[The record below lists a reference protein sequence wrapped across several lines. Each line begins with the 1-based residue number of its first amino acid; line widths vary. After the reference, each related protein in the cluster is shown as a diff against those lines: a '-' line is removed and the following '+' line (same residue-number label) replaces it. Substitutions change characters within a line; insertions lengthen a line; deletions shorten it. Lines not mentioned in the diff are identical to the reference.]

1 MPIQYNTP
9 AVAPVVAPVVQLP
22 VTGVDPTAQ
31 AAAVAAT
38 AAPVVVAP
46 VVVAPVLS
54 AADAALITAT
64 QAQFAQKTNEQA
76 GNEAAQAGVTTGEG
90 SPAAGAGEPA
100 TQPPE
105 FTASQRISAKIDSKR
120 AQVAKLNAEI
130 EKLEG
135 QFRLADLLDSIKAG
149 STIKA
154 RVGRAETARDVTA
167 EVVGVQ
173 TLDNGDLRYKI
184 FIGEGF
190 DAEAV
195 VIQSSQIIDVEQ
207 V

>member
-1 MPIQYNTP
+1 MPIQSNTP
-9 AVAPVVAPVVQLP
+9 AVPPNVAPVVQLP

-46 VVVAPVLS
+46 VLS
-54 AADAALITAT
+54 AADAALIAAT
-64 QAQFAQKTNEQA
+64 QAQFAQKTNGQA
-76 GNEAAQAGVTTGEG
+76 GNEAAQAGATTGEG

-105 FTASQRISAKIDSKR
+105 LTASQRISAKIYSKR

-135 QFRLADLLDSIKAG
+135 QFRSADLLDSIKAG
-149 STIKA
+149 SVIKA

-167 EVVGVQ
+167 SVVGVQ
-173 TLDNGDLRYKI
+173 TLESGDLRYKVY
-184 FIGEGF
+184 FGEGF
-190 DAEAV
+190 DAETV
-195 VIQSSQIIDVEQ
+195 VIQSSQIIDVVQ

>member
-1 MPIQYNTP
+1 MPIQSNTP
-9 AVAPVVAPVVQLP
+9 AVPPNVAPVVAPVVQLP

-46 VVVAPVLS
+46 VLP
-54 AADAALITAT
+54 AADWELIEAT
-64 QAQFAQKTNEQA
+64 TAQFPKKTNEQA
-76 GNEAAQAGVTTGEG
+76 GNEAAQAG
-90 SPAAGAGEPA
+90 AA

-105 FTASQRISAKIDSKR
+105 LTASQRISAKIDAKR

-135 QFRLADLLDSIKAG
+135 QFRSADLLDSIKAG
-149 STIKA
+149 SVIKA
-154 RVGRAETARDVTA
+154 RVGRAETARDVA
-167 EVVGVQ
+167 ASVVGVQ

-184 FIGEGF
+184 FFGEGF
-190 DAEAV
+190 DAETF
-195 VIQSSQIIDVEQ
+195 VIQSSQIVDVVQ
-207 V
+207 A

>member
-38 AAPVVVAP
+38 AAP